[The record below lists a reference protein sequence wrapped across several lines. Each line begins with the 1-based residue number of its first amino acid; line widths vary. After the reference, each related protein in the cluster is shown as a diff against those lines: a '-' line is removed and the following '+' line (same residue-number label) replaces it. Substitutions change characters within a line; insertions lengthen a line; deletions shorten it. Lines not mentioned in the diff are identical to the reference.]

1 MLDNILI
8 LIKFPALALDMVL
21 NGLLIGAVFAL
32 IAYGLAL
39 VWGVM
44 NVKNLAQ
51 GDFVI
56 LGAYVTWTLFNWGIH
71 PFFGIPVAFCVLWV
85 LGGGLYLFD
94 FETKFIGNF
103 STKRRIILFGGFC
116 LIGGLLGMTIF
127 GSGDYSVISNVPDT
141 FFIGVL
147 IAAFFVFLIFGG
159 IYGFVIRK
167 VIERDL
173 FTSLLATFG
182 VAIIMQQSM
191 NLIFGSDEQTISLG
205 LESISLFDNA
215 VTIQPTRLVAFFCA
229 IALAI
234 TVVIF
239 MKRSRMGQA
248 IRATSQNARAARVMG
263 IDTEK
268 VYAFTFAL
276 NAAIC
281 GAAGA
286 LVAVI
291 WEFQPFIGLIFSIR
305 SFVIVTAAGLGNLPG
320 VIAAGLGM
328 GVLEQTGAFIIGTQF
343 QQAIVVGMLVV
354 VLLIKLV
361 IVSRKRQVIDT

>member
-1 MLDNILI
+1 
-8 LIKFPALALDMVL
+8 
-21 NGLLIGAVFAL
+21 LIGAVFAL

-71 PFFGIPVAFCVLWV
+71 PFLGIPAAFCVLWV
-85 LGGGLYLFD
+85 LGWCIYKL
-94 FETKFIGNF
+94 
-103 STKRRIILFGGFC
+103 
-116 LIGGLLGMTIF
+116 
-127 GSGDYSVISNVPDT
+127 VI
-141 FFIGVL
+141 
-147 IAAFFVFLIFGG
+147 
-159 IYGFVIRK
+159 YR
-167 VIERDL
+167 VIEHDL

-182 VAIIMQQSM
+182 VAIVLQQSM
-191 NLIFGSDEQTISLG
+191 NLIFGSDEQTVSLG
-205 LESISLFDNA
+205 LESISLLDNA

-234 TVVIF
+234 AVITF

-268 VYAFTFAL
+268 VYAFTYSL

-328 GVLEQTGAFIIGTQF
+328 GVLEQTGAFILGTQF

-354 VLLIKLV
+354 VLLIKLL
-361 IVSRKRQVIDT
+361 IASRKRQVVDT